1 MWCTIK
7 GIFMLCVVNVVI
19 VMVIG
24 VNIGTHNNCQ
34 VC

>member
-19 VMVIG
+19 TMVIG
-24 VNIGTHNNCQ
+24 VVDIGAHNN
-34 VC
+34 